1 MVPISAIA
9 RCNLQAYLSES
20 YSWTRIS
27 PQQSFSA
34 MFSPNSISRGA
45 VKLCRSRR
53 SKSKNISIKQRGR
66 TMLPLTVA
74 SLYLGPTWG
83 RLEGRLRAVNRS
95 LRSGRCAPT
104 LTTAP
109 LFHDER
115 PGEGCGLLRA
125 TLGAHDAGQGNPP
138 VPFPPGHLTG
148 PR

>member
-1 MVPISAIA
+1 
-9 RCNLQAYLSES
+9 
-20 YSWTRIS
+20 
-27 PQQSFSA
+27 
-34 MFSPNSISRGA
+34 
-45 VKLCRSRR
+45 
-53 SKSKNISIKQRGR
+53 
-66 TMLPLTVA
+66 MLPLTVA

-125 TLGAHDAGQGNPP
+125 TLGAHDAGQGNRP
-138 VPFPPGHLTG
+138 VTFPPGHLTG
-148 PR
+148 QSRLLRHQDAYLPLVTSGVKILVAKTDRPFPDSPGFSGKIVST